1 MSNKQKNRLAA
12 FASEYAR
19 AGEETP
25 FFVLNPEIVAENY
38 RTFVRCIDNS
48 FSENHRTQI
57 FYAVK
62 AQSHPKVLDILCE
75 AGSSFDAA
83 SLGEIKMTKDVDRF
97 LNVRE
102 RVSFG
107 NTVKKTKDIAA
118 ALGLGVRLFVVDC
131 IEEVTKLGQVV
142 RQVLPVSQQADV
154 QVYVRI
160 ATSGINADWALS
172 NKFGCDTV
180 ETACAILSYVHAT
193 GMKAVGVSFHVGS
206 NQRDPKAWLEPLE
219 KTKLIFD
226 ILESQGILLDLI
238 NLGGGFPAFETED
251 DLMVYTKQIG
261 LDLIDVFGYSRN
273 LRIMLEP
280 GRALA
285 ANAGIVATSVVLNS
299 KTRTEQPWLY
309 LDAGVF
315 SGFVET
321 LDEAIVYPIVD
332 ELPLDILVR
341 NYCVAGMTCDSADV
355 LYEKKKRELPVDL
368 KEGDVLYFMNAG
380 CYFTSYST
388 GNHEKRILGFNGF
401 PAPRIIVI

>member
-12 FASEYAR
+12 FAAEYAR

-38 RTFVRCIDNS
+38 RTFVRCLDNS

-62 AQSHPKVLDILCE
+62 AQSHPKVIDILCE
-75 AGSSFDAA
+75 AGASFDAA
-83 SLGEIKMTKDVDRF
+83 SLGEIKMAKSADRF

-131 IEEVTKLGQVV
+131 LEEVWKLKAVADD
-142 RQVLPVSQQADV
+142 VLSASELATV

-160 ATSGINADWALS
+160 ATSGANADWALS

-180 ETACAILSYVHAT
+180 ERACSVLREVNECGLT
-193 GMKAVGVSFHVGS
+193 PVGVSFHVGS
-206 NQRDPKAWLEPLE
+206 NQRDPNAWLEPLE

-226 ILESQGILLDLI
+226 ILEGQDISLDLI

-251 DLMVYTKQIG
+251 ELMVYTKQIG

-299 KTRTEQPWLY
+299 QTRTEQPWLY

-321 LDEAIVYPIVD
+321 LDEAIVYPIED
-332 ELPLDILVR
+332 EFPRDTAVKA
-341 NYCVAGMTCDSADV
+341 YCVAGMTCDSADV
-355 LYEKKKRELPVDL
+355 LYEKKKRTLPVDL
-368 KEGDVLYFMNAG
+368 TEGDVLYFMNAG
-380 CYFTSYST
+380 CYFTSYTT
-388 GNHEKRILGFNGF
+388 GNHEKRIPGFNGF